1 MQNHEMWGIMEKNV
15 EKRGVCVRRIWIIA
29 LVLALCVG
37 LFGCAMG
44 DGYGKYANIYQLLD
58 AGDYAGAHAAID
70 ALAGIIP
77 TTSAPAQSTTAPAET
92 TVPVETSQPAET
104 TQPTETTA
112 APTEPA
118 PVDPSKATFVLNTSS
133 MKIHKLTCGSVETI
147 KESNRK
153 YTDLTRDELIAQG
166 YEPCGR
172 CKP

>member
-1 MQNHEMWGIMEKNV
+1 MK
-15 EKRGVCVRRIWIIA
+15 RIWIIA
-29 LVLALCVG
+29 LALALCVG
-37 LFGCAMG
+37 LLGCAMG

-77 TTSAPAQSTTAPAET
+77 TTQMPTASAPTQPTKAPAET
-92 TVPVETSQPAET
+92 TQPAETTLPAET

-112 APTEPA
+112 APTEPPA
-118 PVDPSKATFVLNTSS
+118 VDPSKATFVLNTSS

-153 YTDLTRDELIAQG
+153 YTDLTREDLVAQG